1 MDRPDLQNI
10 RTDVLA
16 YIEALEARL
25 AELEGKRSRPSHLA
39 ETDIRQEPALP
50 EEAPTSESLITLSWN
65 GKIKRTQRHLYSRQH
80 RSGMGVFDLDI
91 DLPDNPT
98 SLLACQEID
107 NLLFFT
113 DQARVFRWK
122 ANKMEADEIRSKGD
136 DLNSHFQLEEGEKF
150 TAVLPDRASG
160 FVALASERGRIRI
173 LRHHVFGEHMRPGT
187 PMFRADEFGRLASVC
202 WTPGNAD
209 LLILTR
215 RGMGVRF
222 SEKLINPSGDVGIKL
237 AEGDS
242 LVSVLSVDDDSSVF
256 IAAADGRGTV
266 RKMATFA
273 PNKSTGGIGKIAMRS
288 DQIAGAVTVT
298 AGDDIFMVS
307 KLAKIIRF
315 PANEVPE
322 TEGVVQGV
330 VCMQLRADDVTAL
343 CNGRVQ

>member
-1 MDRPDLQNI
+1 MERPDLQNI

-16 YIEALEARL
+16 YIESLEARL
-25 AELEGKRSRPSHLA
+25 AELEGKRNRSAHLA
-39 ETDIRQEPALP
+39 EAEIRQEAALP
-50 EEAPTSESLITLSWN
+50 EEAPTSESLITLSCN
-65 GKIKRTQRHLYSRQH
+65 GKIKRTQRHQYSRQH
-80 RSGMGVFDLDI
+80 RGGMGVFDLEI
-91 DLPDNPT
+91 DLPDVPI
-98 SLLACQEID
+98 SLLACQESD
-107 NLLFFT
+107 NLLIFT

-122 ANKMEADEIRSKGD
+122 ANKLEADEIRSKGD
-136 DLNSHFQLEEGEKF
+136 NLSTHFQLEEGEKF
-150 TAVLPDRASG
+150 AGVLPDRANG

-187 PMFRADEFGRLASVC
+187 PMFRAEEFGRLASVC

-209 LLILTR
+209 LLLITR
-215 RGMGVRF
+215 RGMGIRF
-222 SEKLINPSGDVGIKL
+222 SEKIINPAGDVGIKL
-237 AEGDS
+237 SEGDS

-256 IAAADGRGTV
+256 IAAADGRGTI
-266 RKMATFA
+266 RKMAAFA

-288 DQIAGAVTVT
+288 DQIAGAITVT
-298 AGDDIFMVS
+298 PADDIFMVS
-307 KLAKIIRF
+307 KLVKIIRF